1 MIILILLCILLYF
14 LSFPFFDHAILNN
27 YLTESPRYLSF
38 YPNEHYSITN
48 LVSGFLLIL
57 LIGVN
62 LAIFIGGILAITF
75 SEFSSLR
82 FINRSRS
89 VIELF
94 TNVPYVVYGYLL
106 LLMFNEFIDL
116 TSGFNNLIVS
126 GLVLGGMML
135 PTISNKFIRVF
146 QSVPYD
152 QREGAYSM
160 GATPYKT
167 ALMVL
172 VPSQRK
178 LFISSIIVTI
188 VRTFCEILIVLLVAG
203 FIIDKIAVI
212 ISIFMVA
219 IIGTWTSQLLKKSHY
234 KSEAL

>member
-1 MIILILLCILLYF
+1 
-14 LSFPFFDHAILNN
+14 
-27 YLTESPRYLSF
+27 
-38 YPNEHYSITN
+38 
-48 LVSGFLLIL
+48 
-57 LIGVN
+57 
-62 LAIFIGGILAITF
+62 
-75 SEFSSLR
+75 
-82 FINRSRS
+82 
-89 VIELF
+89 
-94 TNVPYVVYGYLL
+94 
-106 LLMFNEFIDL
+106 
-116 TSGFNNLIVS
+116 
-126 GLVLGGMML
+126 ML

-160 GATPYKT
+160 GATTYKT

>member
-1 MIILILLCILLYF
+1 M
-14 LSFPFFDHAILNN
+14 
-27 YLTESPRYLSF
+27 
-38 YPNEHYSITN
+38 
-48 LVSGFLLIL
+48 SGFLLIL

-94 TNVPYVVYGYLL
+94 TNIPYVVYGYLL

-116 TSGFNNLIVS
+116 TSRFNNLIVS

-178 LFISSIIVTI
+178 LFISSIIVTV

-219 IIGTWTSQLLKKSHY
+219 IIGTWISQLLKKSHY
-234 KSEAL
+234 KSEAI

>member
-1 MIILILLCILLYF
+1 MN
-14 LSFPFFDHAILNN
+14 S

>member
-1 MIILILLCILLYF
+1 MLCILLYF
-14 LSFPFFDHAILNN
+14 LSFPFFDHAILNS

-94 TNVPYVVYGYLL
+94 TNIPYVVYGYLL

-116 TSGFNNLIVS
+116 TSRFNNLIVS

-178 LFISSIIVTI
+178 LFISSIIVTV

-219 IIGTWTSQLLKKSHY
+219 IIGTWISQLLKKSHY
-234 KSEAL
+234 KSEAI

>member
-1 MIILILLCILLYF
+1 MSIIYKYNYKLIPIYLIILILLCILLYF
-14 LSFPFFDHAILNN
+14 LSFPFFDHAILNS

-106 LLMFNEFIDL
+106 LLMFCF
-116 TSGFNNLIVS
+116 F
-126 GLVLGGMML
+126 
-135 PTISNKFIRVF
+135 
-146 QSVPYD
+146 
-152 QREGAYSM
+152 
-160 GATPYKT
+160 
-167 ALMVL
+167 
-172 VPSQRK
+172 
-178 LFISSIIVTI
+178 
-188 VRTFCEILIVLLVAG
+188 
-203 FIIDKIAVI
+203 
-212 ISIFMVA
+212 
-219 IIGTWTSQLLKKSHY
+219 
-234 KSEAL
+234 

>member
-1 MIILILLCILLYF
+1 
-14 LSFPFFDHAILNN
+14 LNS